1 MFSMGRTWKWKNSP
15 AQPGKAYHPT
25 TVEHLANCISHVPCV
40 PLGVA
45 GMIKLCSKADTYS
58 KSVAAIVYGLAIV
71 SLFFAS
77 SVFHLFSLFYIN
89 GRLRSTLQLCDRIVI
104 CLFIAAS
111 YTPWLLLRDFHASWG
126 LTALWSVWIAAIF
139 GGAFQYVYLDR
150 FQSVELMIYLAI
162 SICPAYS
169 FIYMHEQSG
178 LPLLITGA
186 LFYLF
191 GVIFFKLDG
200 HIPLAHAIWHCCVFI
215 AIFLQFNAVD
225 TFLIT
230 N

>member
-1 MFSMGRTWKWKNSP
+1 MGRTWRWKNSP

-45 GMIKLCSKADTYS
+45 GMIRLYSKADTYS

-126 LTALWSVWIAAIF
+126 LTTLWSVWIAAIF

-150 FQSVELMIYLAI
+150 FKSVELMIYLAI

-178 LPLLITGA
+178 LPLLFTGA
-186 LFYLF
+186 FVYLS

-215 AIFLQFNAVD
+215 ATFLQFNAVD
-225 TFLIT
+225 TFLLT

>member
-1 MFSMGRTWKWKNSP
+1 MCIMGRTWRWKNSP

-45 GMIKLCSKADTYS
+45 GMIRLYSKADTYS

-126 LTALWSVWIAAIF
+126 LTTLWSVWIAAIF

-150 FQSVELMIYLAI
+150 FKSVELMIYLAI

-178 LPLLITGA
+178 LPLLFTGA
-186 LFYLF
+186 FVYLS

-215 AIFLQFNAVD
+215 ATFLQFNAVD
-225 TFLIT
+225 TFLLT